1 MDWRT
6 SGLILAWLA
15 IAVLAFALA
24 GLLRTVR
31 LLLLRQIP
39 DSVHLGPPI
48 GAPIPDTI
56 VRHLPT
62 QGEPHRQRFLLVFAT
77 PDCDI
82 CGQVLP
88 EIQRRLGSRR
98 WAVVSSSSEGY
109 DFPYVAAPVITG
121 QREAFES
128 LDVRITPFA
137 VVVDP
142 EGRVVDAAP
151 LGSRAIARSF
161 LDRLLA
167 SSTTDALFEVS
178 PQKGDGD
185 G

>member
-1 MDWRT
+1 MDWQT

-15 IAVLAFALA
+15 IAVLAFAMA
-24 GLLRTVR
+24 GLLRAVR

-56 VRHLPT
+56 VGHLST
-62 QGEPHRQRFLLVFAT
+62 HVEPNPHPFLLVFANPGCT
-77 PDCDI
+77 I
-82 CGQVLP
+82 CRQVLP
-88 EIQRRLGSRR
+88 EIQQRLGSRR
-98 WAVVSSSSEGY
+98 WAVVSSTDGET
-109 DFPYVAAPVITG
+109 DFSYVAAPVITG
-121 QREAFES
+121 QRGAFEL
-128 LDVRITPFA
+128 LDIRITPFA

-142 EGRVVDAAP
+142 EARVADAAP
-151 LGSRAIARSF
+151 LGSLAIARSF

-167 SSTTDALFEVS
+167 SGLSDAQLEVS
-178 PQKGDGD
+178 PQKGDGN